1 MSLEK
6 LQIAIND
13 ASCVYSESK
22 PALDCIS
29 YIEEQYNFLIKT
41 ERSHNPGD
49 GMCGNLDE
57 CVCEIAELE
66 DMSRFRRLSNTDM
79 LVRTQRNRSCIIRN
93 RETINQLIRTV
104 NRQQRQIME
113 LKEGEQ

>member
-6 LQIAIND
+6 MQIAIND
-13 ASCVYSESK
+13 ARYVYSESR

-66 DMSRFRRLSNTDM
+66 DMTRFNNTDM
-79 LVRTQRNRSCIIRN
+79 LVRTQRNRNCIIRN
-93 RETINQLIRTV
+93 RETINQLIHIV
-104 NRQQRQIME
+104 NQLQREITE
-113 LKEGEQ
+113 LKKGCEK